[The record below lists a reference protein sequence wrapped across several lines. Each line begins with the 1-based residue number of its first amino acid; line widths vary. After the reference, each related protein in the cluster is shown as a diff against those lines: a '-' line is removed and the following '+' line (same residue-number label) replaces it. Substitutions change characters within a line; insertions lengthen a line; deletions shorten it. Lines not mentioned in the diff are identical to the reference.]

1 MKKLIDQPS
10 PYCKCMVTNWTMRR
24 FGNVD
29 EAIDVFLKCNVN
41 SYTYKRTILSIV
53 MQIVV

>member
-1 MKKLIDQPS
+1 
-10 PYCKCMVTNWTMRR
+10 MVTNWTMRR